1 MSTFLVPGTEHCS
14 PYNVVVAVKRL
25 AERSGANDFELFEA
39 LSTALPTLP
48 SRVVKQLMNDQ
59 AKLIIVAHPPGL
71 KIKTSGKKFSPTM
84 LLPLEE

>member
-59 AKLIIVAHPPGL
+59 AKLTAVQDPPGL
-71 KIKTSGKKFSPTM
+71 KIQTSGRKFSRAV
-84 LLPLEE
+84 LLPLED